1 MLIRKRKRLAVILLS
16 FTALLYGCGN
26 RENVSATAEETLQ
39 NRGNVTDAYVMI
51 QEEEVPLSAV
61 PGSGDAEAT
70 PATIDESPLQEDA
83 AQEAEL
89 QQEEIQ
95 QPVPTQEVEVLLEED
110 DVSIEVI
117 VETGEEVVQP
127 ETKQPETKQ
136 PETKQPEEAFDASAF
151 SAGVCQ
157 AVNDTRKAAGLSEL
171 STTPE
176 LSAAASKRAAEIA
189 GSFSHTRPGGAD
201 YSTAVTE
208 AGGSFGSI
216 GENLFSGMQSVTAVQ
231 NAWNDS
237 QIHLENIMNSGFTH
251 IGIGVAETP
260 NGICVVQIF
269 TD

>member
-1 MLIRKRKRLAVILLS
+1 MLIRKRKRLAVILLL
-16 FTALLYGCGN
+16 FTALLYGCGS
-26 RENVSATAEETLQ
+26 RANVSATAEEALQ
-39 NRGNVTDAYVMI
+39 KRGNVTDAYVMI

-61 PGSGDAEAT
+61 PGAGDAEET
-70 PATIDESPLQEDA
+70 PAIIDESLLQAEPV
-83 AQEAEL
+83 EGVEL
-89 QQEEIQ
+89 QQEEK
-95 QPVPTQEVEVLLEED
+95 PVPTQEVEVFLQED
-110 DVSIEVI
+110 EVLVEVI
-117 VETGEEVVQP
+117 VETEEEVVLQ
-127 ETKQPETKQ
+127 
-136 PETKQPEEAFDASAF
+136 ETKQPEEALDASAF

-208 AGGSFGSI
+208 AGGSFGNI

>member
-16 FTALLYGCGN
+16 FTALLYGCGS
-26 RENVSATAEETLQ
+26 RANVPATAEETLQ
-39 NRGNVTDAYVMI
+39 KRGNVTDTYVMI

-61 PGSGDAEAT
+61 PGSEDTEAT
-70 PATIDESPLQEDA
+70 PAIIDESPLQEDA

-89 QQEEIQ
+89 QQEELQ
-95 QPVPTQEVEVLLEED
+95 QPVPTQEVEVLLGKD
-110 DVSIEVI
+110 DVAIEVV
-117 VETGEEVVQP
+117 VETEEEVVQ
-127 ETKQPETKQ
+127 Q
-136 PETKQPEEAFDASAF
+136 ETKQPEEALDASAF

-157 AVNDTRKAAGLSEL
+157 AVNDARKAAGLPEL

-176 LSAAASKRAAEIA
+176 LSAAASKRATEIA

-208 AGGSFGSI
+208 AGGSFGNI

-231 NAWNDS
+231 SAWNGS
-237 QIHLENIMNSGFTH
+237 QIHLENIMNGGFTH

-260 NGICVVQIF
+260 DGICVVQIF

>member
-1 MLIRKRKRLAVILLS
+1 MLIRKRKRLAVILLLFS
-16 FTALLYGCGN
+16 ALLYGCGSQV
-26 RENVSATAEETLQ
+26 NVSATAEEALQ
-39 NRGNVTDAYVMI
+39 NGGNVTDAYVMI

-117 VETGEEVVQP
+117 VETGEEIM
-127 ETKQPETKQ
+127 QPETKQ

-157 AVNDTRKAAGLSEL
+157 AVNDARKAAGLPEL

-208 AGGSFGSI
+208 AGGSFGNI

>member
-1 MLIRKRKRLAVILLS
+1 MLIRKRKRLAVILLL
-16 FTALLYGCGN
+16 FTALLYGCGS
-26 RENVSATAEETLQ
+26 RANVSATAEEALQ

-117 VETGEEVVQP
+117 VETGEEVV
-127 ETKQPETKQ
+127 KQ
-136 PETKQPEEAFDASAF
+136 ETKQPEETFDASAF

-189 GSFSHTRPGGAD
+189 GSFSHTRLGGAD

-208 AGGSFGSI
+208 AGGSFGNI

>member
-1 MLIRKRKRLAVILLS
+1 MLIRKRKRLAVMLLL
-16 FTALLYGCGN
+16 FTALLYGCGS
-26 RENVSATAEETLQ
+26 RANVSATAEEALQ
-39 NRGNVTDAYVMI
+39 KRGNVTDAYVMI

-61 PGSGDAEAT
+61 PGAGDAEET
-70 PATIDESPLQEDA
+70 PAIIDESLLQAEPV
-83 AQEAEL
+83 EEVEL
-89 QQEEIQ
+89 QQEEK
-95 QPVPTQEVEVLLEED
+95 PVPTQEVEVFLQED
-110 DVSIEVI
+110 EVLVEVI
-117 VETGEEVVQP
+117 VETEEEVVLQ
-127 ETKQPETKQ
+127 ETKQQEK
-136 PETKQPEEAFDASAF
+136 AFDASAF

-176 LSAAASKRAAEIA
+176 LSTAASKRAAEIA

-208 AGGSFGSI
+208 AGGSFGNI

>member
-1 MLIRKRKRLAVILLS
+1 MLIRKRKRLAVILLL
-16 FTALLYGCGN
+16 FTVLLYGCGS
-26 RENVSATAEETLQ
+26 RANVSATAEEALQ
-39 NRGNVTDAYVMI
+39 KRGNVTDAYVMI

-61 PGSGDAEAT
+61 PGAGDAEET
-70 PATIDESPLQEDA
+70 PAIIDESLLQAGPVE
-83 AQEAEL
+83 EVEL
-89 QQEEIQ
+89 QQEEK
-95 QPVPTQEVEVLLEED
+95 PVPTQEVEVLLEED

-117 VETGEEVVQP
+117 VETGEEVVQQ

-136 PETKQPEEAFDASAF
+136 PETKQQEEAFDASAF

-208 AGGSFGSI
+208 AGGSFGNI
-216 GENLFSGMQSVTAVQ
+216 GENLFSGMQSVTTVQ

>member
-16 FTALLYGCGN
+16 FTALLYGCGS
-26 RENVSATAEETLQ
+26 RANVPATAEETLQ
-39 NRGNVTDAYVMI
+39 KRGNVTDAYVMI

-61 PGSGDAEAT
+61 PGSEDTEAT
-70 PATIDESPLQEDA
+70 PAIIDESPLQEDA

-89 QQEEIQ
+89 QQEELQ
-95 QPVPTQEVEVLLEED
+95 QPVPTQEVEVLLGED
-110 DVSIEVI
+110 DVSIEVV
-117 VETGEEVVQP
+117 VETEEEVVQ
-127 ETKQPETKQ
+127 Q
-136 PETKQPEEAFDASAF
+136 ETKQPEEAFDASAF

-157 AVNDTRKAAGLSEL
+157 AVNDARKAAGLPEL

-208 AGGSFGSI
+208 AGGSFGNI

-231 NAWNDS
+231 SAWNGS
-237 QIHLENIMNSGFTH
+237 QIHLENIMNGGFTH

-260 NGICVVQIF
+260 DGICVVQIF

>member
-117 VETGEEVVQP
+117 VETGEEAVQ
-127 ETKQPETKQ
+127 QETKQ

-157 AVNDTRKAAGLSEL
+157 AVNDARKAAGLPEL

-208 AGGSFGSI
+208 AGGSFGNI